1 MSQCSNS
8 LRQLAAVAHLPFHVT
23 LQSQLGG
30 PSACDSIQRTG
41 LASVVTIPPAVQLRG
56 GLRPLQRAARALVPS
71 PPRSGIRSSP
81 PPAVHLP
88 LAPAAKAALHC
99 ASMFCT
105 KRGVVI
111 FAWPRG
117 LCRCLVR
124 LVSSVLHLLLRGLL
138 SRSRSLLSTSLAL
151 TLVAWGGSPHF
162 PSGRRVGGGCLA
174 SSGHLVGLVRACLV
188 LQIPAALRAGAS
200 SGGVSRL
207 RPYGTHFPRGVGI
220 ALHCCRSCIASRAHF
235 NVYFHIMIAY
245 RPSWR
250 R

>member
-8 LRQLAAVAHLPFHVT
+8 LRQLAAAAHLPFHVT
-23 LQSQLGG
+23 LHSQLGG

-124 LVSSVLHLLLRGLL
+124 LVSSILHLLLRGLL

-162 PSGRRVGGGCLA
+162 PSGRRVGGG
-174 SSGHLVGLVRACLV
+174 
-188 LQIPAALRAGAS
+188 
-200 SGGVSRL
+200 VSRL
-207 RPYGTHFPRGVGI
+207 RDIWLALCALAWCFRYQLPLGLVRPLGECPGFGSMGPTSPGGWAYFASYARVHTIVAAPVQSHAGLVPR
-220 ALHCCRSCIASRAHF
+220 
-235 NVYFHIMIAY
+235 
-245 RPSWR
+245 P
-250 R
+250 